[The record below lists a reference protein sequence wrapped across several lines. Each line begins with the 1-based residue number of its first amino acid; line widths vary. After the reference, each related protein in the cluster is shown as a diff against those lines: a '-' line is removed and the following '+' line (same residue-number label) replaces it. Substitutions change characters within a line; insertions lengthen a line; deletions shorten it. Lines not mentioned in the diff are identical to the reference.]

1 MEIVMQTIV
10 LIMLRQA
17 VAQGLFHKLN
27 AISNVR
33 AFYES
38 DYEKAKDAIHY
49 NAADVV
55 LIEVAETGEYD
66 VPYCLALCAKVRAT
80 NCKILLLCP
89 EQDEASIAAVVEA
102 KQNELIEDFMFYDAS
117 LDYLVSKLM
126 SV

>member
-27 AISNVR
+27 DISNIR
-33 AFYES
+33 AVYAN
-38 DYEKAKDAIHY
+38 DYEKAEDTINN

-55 LIEVAETGEYD
+55 LIEVAEMGEYD
-66 VPYCLALCAKVRAT
+66 VPYCLALCAKLRA
-80 NCKILLLCP
+80 NDCKLLLLCP
-89 EQDEASIAAVVEA
+89 EQDEASISAVVEA

-117 LDYLVSKLM
+117 LDYLVSKLI